1 MVLIRARR
9 TKRSSAFDNDDGLNT
24 QHQAQVRARQEN
36 RRRGALYDVSS
47 PSGKRLPIV
56 NLQPVDVRVRRDLV
70 RLTQQQDNRVEN
82 DKKSVYEDEQ
92 NDCKHREHLNY
103 RPPMDQIHPLRDLH
117 TTVAKDCRDRVKL
130 TAEQR
135 MFAKLKQKFSAK
147 RYGDPDDKKPEWKL
161 GYSNNVDTGSRAGV
175 GGTFEPR
182 DGTRERILDSRNA
195 PALIPGSVAVAYPLQ
210 KTQMHFDLVYRERG
224 DEEFSELPH
233 SSDDNNQIESPC
245 YSPCRRIVKKKPWCP
260 ASSSKSRSPRRRYPV
275 ERFTRSLPNSLGQ
288 DSESLTS
295 PDHDGLQRFPIRN
308 VETFEPIGEAEAEF
322 VVDATC
328 ASRQESLLTKVAGTY
343 SRVRARIDRLKD
355 PHLRYELPVE
365 DHKQHRAYRLGLDD
379 VPSTASIKAKKRNEK
394 PNFRPRSAGTSLGF
408 QTSCLA
414 PKSGD
419 LLTPELNGGGKVAGA
434 RRRPHSANISFFKHS
449 TVYCMEPPTPS
460 KAGCV
465 SAATD
470 FRSVVD
476 VECLKRQRERD
487 ATLQKLAKR
496 GLLHSTPMAQVFA
509 RLRREGLMNIDRR
522 LQRSHFERMT
532 LDEYMSACG
541 CLNVT
546 SPLTVASERR
556 QDETSPIKEIK
567 RFSPN
572 LNEADSGTIPLVDAS
587 PSLIATRKA
596 LVVSR
601 QQFHLALEA
610 FNLSPID
617 VNLLFSALDLTV
629 SDFVQ
634 VWDVICIVESLQHE
648 HSAIRRA
655 RVQQLQAPPTK
666 DLDFFRRVNH

>member
-9 TKRSSAFDNDDGLNT
+9 TKRSSALRSTDNEDGSST

-47 PSGKRLPIV
+47 PSGKRLPSV
-56 NLQPVDVRVRRDLV
+56 GLQPSDARVRRDLL

-82 DKKSVYEDEQ
+82 EKKSVYEDEQ
-92 NDCKHREHLNY
+92 NDCKHREQLNY
-103 RPPMDQIHPLRDLH
+103 RPPMDKIHPLRDLY

-135 MFAKLKQKFSAK
+135 MFAKLKYKFGTK
-147 RYGDPDDKKPEWKL
+147 QYDDKKTEWKL

-182 DGTRERILDSRNA
+182 DGARERILDPRSA
-195 PALIPGSVAVAYPLQ
+195 SALIPDSVAVAYPLT
-210 KTQMHFDLVYRERG
+210 KSKMPFDLVYRERE
-224 DEEFSELPH
+224 DEEHSELPV
-233 SSDDNNQIESPC
+233 SDFNNQTQSVEKSP
-245 YSPCRRIVKKKPWCP
+245 SRRRIVKKKPWCP
-260 ASSSKSRSPRRRYPV
+260 ASSKSTSPRRYPI
-275 ERFTRSLPNSLGQ
+275 ERFSRDLANSPDQ
-288 DSESLTS
+288 NSENLASY
-295 PDHDGLQRFPIRN
+295 DHDGLQRFPIRN
-308 VETFEPIGEAEAEF
+308 VDVFEPLDAEF

-328 ASRQESLLTKVAGTY
+328 AGRQENLLTKVVGTY
-343 SRVRARIDRLKD
+343 SRVRARMDRLKD
-355 PHLRYELPVE
+355 SHLRYELPVE
-365 DHKQHRAYRLGLDD
+365 DGTQYRAYRLGLDA
-379 VPSTASIKAKKRNEK
+379 VPSTASVNKEK
-394 PNFRPRSAGTSLGF
+394 PKFRPKSAGTSIGF
-408 QTSCLA
+408 QTGCLT
-414 PKSGD
+414 PKAGD
-419 LLTPELNGGGKVAGA
+419 LLTLELNGGGKVAGA
-434 RRRPHSANISFFKHS
+434 RRRPHSANITYFKHS
-449 TVYCMEPPTPS
+449 TIYCMGPPTPS
-460 KAGCV
+460 KTGCV

-476 VECLKRQRERD
+476 VECQKRQRERG

-496 GLLHSTPMAQVFA
+496 GLLHSTPLAQVFA

-522 LQRSHFERMT
+522 LQRGIFERMT

-546 SPLTVASERR
+546 PPLTGR
-556 QDETSPIKEIK
+556 QMETSPIKELK
-567 RFSPN
+567 RFCPN
-572 LNEADSGTIPLVDAS
+572 VNEADSGTIPSVDAS
-587 PSLIATRKA
+587 PSLVAMRKA
-596 LVVSR
+596 LVISR

-610 FNLSPID
+610 FNLSPTD

-634 VWDVICIVESLQHE
+634 VWGAMCTIENLQHE

-666 DLDFFRRVNH
+666 DLDFFRRANN